1 MKKYNPILLC
11 VFSALCL
18 LSCRNDDYDEPDFPG
33 PNSSDYLGTIYDGGP
48 IASISL
54 YCIEKYNG
62 HTGIYFEYNPRV
74 KTLKSYT
81 DFYLQLEL
89 NLTGGSYQ
97 SDNIEE
103 MTEIGVLQKN
113 FSLAKSSFMVEEYK
127 RYKKET
133 NSPIEWPLFLSAYV
147 SGKVSITCDK
157 VLFGEEPGT
166 SLNEHFAVNRFY
178 SKFDDFIENAGHRC
192 LPIGIENPRML
203 YNFGEKIPYDM
214 DEFFVKGTWLQPKY
228 YLQFKYN
235 DTPTEKYDEIT
246 LNLTFPM
253 IREFI
258 RDYAV
263 AIYRGKE
270 MEAPRLL
277 ENVYE
282 AKCKIKFEWE

>member
-1 MKKYNPILLC
+1 MKKYNSILLC

-18 LSCRNDDYDEPDFPG
+18 LSCRNDAPDYPG
-33 PNSSDYLGTIYDGGP
+33 PDPSESWGTIVDGGS

-54 YCIEKYNG
+54 YCIEKYNNHIG
-62 HTGIYFEYNPRV
+62 EIYYEYNPRV

-89 NLTGGSYQ
+89 NGTDVSFQ
-97 SDNIEE
+97 SNDYEE
-103 MTEIGVLQKN
+103 MATVLNLQKN
-113 FSLAKSSFMVEEYK
+113 YCLAKSSFMLEEYK
-127 RYKKET
+127 KYQKET
-133 NSPIEWPLFLSAYV
+133 NSLMEWPLFLTAYV
-147 SGKVSITCDK
+147 SGEVSITCDK

-166 SLNEHFAVNRFY
+166 KLNKHFSVNRYY
-178 SKFDDFIENAGHRC
+178 SIFDMFIENAGYSC
-192 LPIGIENPRML
+192 LPIGIENPSML

-214 DEFFVKGTWLQPKY
+214 DEFFVKGTWLQPQY

-235 DTPTEKYDEIT
+235 DTPTERYDDIT
-246 LNLTFPM
+246 LTLSFPM
-253 IREFI
+253 IREFVTE
-258 RDYAV
+258 YAV
-263 AIYRGKE
+263 AIHRGKV